1 MGTIY
6 NSVSYNQSNLGG
18 TKYKGSG
25 ESKNLADILEPNGEY
40 GDLNVIKKFNWTLTP
55 MTPAIAEEVPYIKL
69 REFYLT
75 DSYLNQLFKAY
86 GRSIST
92 PVDIANAF
100 LNPFI
105 LNGSTN
111 QLYEGLYDH
120 VNPTNFTYTFPYFT
134 NNYLNTSNSWVAKPF
149 FKESVALQKMI
160 VGYGTALATGA
171 GTAAAN
177 FLLNLLQIQL
187 PIDPIDVAKKSKMLA
202 ERTFEISKLEEVL
215 QIGFNSPI
223 SDMDDP
229 AIDKPFIWSTTTP
242 RTFNITFPLYNIIT
256 QPENT
261 NWQANII
268 KNWELCH
275 LLCYQNLYNKRNLFT
290 GIPPVFYEI
299 DIPGIHYSKA
309 GYVNNLQILN
319 VGNIRKYTLQ
329 LENGA
334 TEVNVPDAY
343 MINMTITDFF
353 IPSKNFMSSLCKE
366 EKGKLTNSIFTYT
379 EVERAY
385 DANSPFG
392 SNTPQP
398 APNQPGWFDPGNGQA
413 PIPITPIPT
422 PCWVAREIYGINN
435 YKWIIFRDWLY
446 SSNGPVWLQKIY
458 TKYGRQFAKFISN
471 KSMIKKL
478 IKYLMDT
485 VVNKYL

>member
-1 MGTIY
+1 
-6 NSVSYNQSNLGG
+6 
-18 TKYKGSG
+18 
-25 ESKNLADILEPNGEY
+25 
-40 GDLNVIKKFNWTLTP
+40 
-55 MTPAIAEEVPYIKL
+55 
-69 REFYLT
+69 
-75 DSYLNQLFKAY
+75 
-86 GRSIST
+86 
-92 PVDIANAF
+92 
-100 LNPFI
+100 
-105 LNGSTN
+105 
-111 QLYEGLYDH
+111 

-149 FKESVALQKMI
+149 FKESVALQKMVI
-160 VGYGTALATGA
+160 GYGAAIAAGATF
-171 GTAAAN
+171 AAAN
-177 FLLNLLQIQL
+177 ALLNLVNL
-187 PIDPIDVAKKSKMLA
+187 PIPLDPTDVAKKTKMLV
-202 ERTFEISKLEEVL
+202 ERGFEISKLEEVL

-242 RTFNITFPLYNIIT
+242 RTFNITFPLFNIIT

-353 IPSKNFMSSLCKE
+353 IPSKNFMSSICSE
-366 EKGKLTNSIFTYT
+366 EKGTLTSSIFRYD
-379 EVERAY
+379 EVER
-385 DANSPFG
+385 G
-392 SNTPQP
+392 SEEVVEFPATPDSTTP
-398 APNQPGWFDPGNGQA
+398 DGRRPGEG
-413 PIPITPIPT
+413 T
-422 PCWVAREIYGINN
+422 
-435 YKWIIFRDWLY
+435 
-446 SSNGPVWLQKIY
+446 
-458 TKYGRQFAKFISN
+458 
-471 KSMIKKL
+471 
-478 IKYLMDT
+478 
-485 VVNKYL
+485 

>member
-6 NSVSYNQSNLGG
+6 NSVPYSQSNLGG
-18 TKYKGSG
+18 TKYKRG

-55 MTPAIAEEVPYIKL
+55 MTPVVAEEVPYIKL

-86 GRSIST
+86 GRSIT
-92 PVDIANAF
+92 NPAGIANAF
-100 LNPFI
+100 LNPFT
-105 LNGSTN
+105 LNGSST

-149 FKESVALQKMI
+149 FKESVALQKMV
-160 VGYGTALATGA
+160 VGYGTALATG
-171 GTAAAN
+171 GGAAILN
-177 FLLNLLQIQL
+177 FFLNLLQIQIPL
-187 PIDPIDVAKKSKMLA
+187 DPIDAGKKAKMIA
-202 ERTFEISKLEEVL
+202 ERGFEISKLEEVL

-242 RTFNITFPLYNIIT
+242 RTFNVTFPLYNIIT

-366 EKGKLTNSIFTYT
+366 EKGKLTNSTFEYT
-379 EVERAY
+379 EVER
-385 DANSPFG
+385 G
-392 SNTPQP
+392 SEEEIDPRTGATQSQSDQTFLP
-398 APNQPGWFDPGNGQA
+398 APGSPIGIPG
-413 PIPITPIPT
+413 
-422 PCWVAREIYGINN
+422 CWVAREIYGINN

-471 KSMIKKL
+471 KSMIKKF

>member
-6 NSVSYNQSNLGG
+6 NSVPYSQSNLGG
-18 TKYKGSG
+18 TKYKRG

-55 MTPAIAEEVPYIKL
+55 MTPAVAEEVPYIKL

-86 GRSIST
+86 GRSIT
-92 PVDIANAF
+92 NPAGIANAF
-100 LNPFI
+100 LNPFT
-105 LNGSTN
+105 LNGSSN
-111 QLYEGLYDH
+111 LLYQGLYDH
-120 VNPTNFTYTFPYFT
+120 VNPTRFTYTFPYFT
-134 NNYLNTSNSWVAKPF
+134 NNYLNTSNSWVANPY
-149 FKESVALQKMI
+149 FKETIKLQKMI
-160 VGYGTALATGA
+160 AGYTVAGGALIGAT
-171 GTAAAN
+171 TAAAAAAAIAAAAATP
-177 FLLNLLQIQL
+177 FTPAAQAAAALAAATPILAAAVPLAKVTKSGLERFYEIKKLN
-187 PIDPIDVAKKSKMLA
+187 
-202 ERTFEISKLEEVL
+202 EVL

-242 RTFNITFPLYNIIT
+242 RTFNITFPLFNIIT

-353 IPSKNFMSSLCKE
+353 IPSKNFMSSICSE
-366 EKGKLTNSIFTYT
+366 ERSRLTNSTFDYDSPDQTNI
-379 EVERAY
+379 VEEFLR
-385 DANSPFG
+385 PR
-392 SNTPQP
+392 P
-398 APNQPGWFDPGNGQA
+398 APPGAPSFIPPDSTIPAFD
-413 PIPITPIPT
+413 
-422 PCWVAREIYGINN
+422 
-435 YKWIIFRDWLY
+435 F
-446 SSNGPVWLQKIY
+446 
-458 TKYGRQFAKFISN
+458 
-471 KSMIKKL
+471 
-478 IKYLMDT
+478 
-485 VVNKYL
+485 

>member
-6 NSVSYNQSNLGG
+6 NSVPYSQSNLGG
-18 TKYKGSG
+18 TKYKGGLAPGGSG
-25 ESKNLADILEPNGEY
+25 NSKNLADILEPNGEY

-55 MTPAIAEEVPYIKL
+55 MTPAVAEEVPYIKL

-75 DSYLNQLFKAY
+75 DSYLNQLFKTY
-86 GRSIST
+86 GRSIDN
-92 PVDIANAF
+92 PIDIANAF

-111 QLYEGLYDH
+111 QLYQGLYDH

-134 NNYLNTSNSWVAKPF
+134 NNYLNTSNSWVANPY
-149 FKESVALQKMI
+149 FKETIKLQKMI
-160 VGYGTALATGA
+160 AGYSAATTIAVGGVGLAGLLFA
-171 GTAAAN
+171 IAPFSGPASVPLAAAAATT
-177 FLLNLLQIQL
+177 LKGIGS
-187 PIDPIDVAKKSKMLA
+187 VAKATKSVS
-202 ERTFEISKLEEVL
+202 ERFYEIEKLNEVL

-242 RTFNITFPLYNIIT
+242 RTFNITFPLFNIIT

-353 IPSKNFMSSLCKE
+353 IPSKNFMSSICSE
-366 EKGKLTNSIFTYT
+366 EKVRLTSSIPRYD
-379 EVERAY
+379 EVER
-385 DANSPFG
+385 G
-392 SNTPQP
+392 SEEVVEFPATPDSTTP
-398 APNQPGWFDPGNGQA
+398 DGRRPG
-413 PIPITPIPT
+413 
-422 PCWVAREIYGINN
+422 EGI
-435 YKWIIFRDWLY
+435 
-446 SSNGPVWLQKIY
+446 
-458 TKYGRQFAKFISN
+458 
-471 KSMIKKL
+471 
-478 IKYLMDT
+478 
-485 VVNKYL
+485 